1 MRITITN
8 IKYIVAIMLSAP
20 LITLYFLSMT
30 IPIKFESSFIDN
42 PRTVAVA
49 TFYTTLVLLIVR
61 EFVDNMKIRDILS
74 ILVISVVSL
83 YSYIAGLY
91 FELNYLSTQKHVVIP
106 PSFVYIPCSDPSRCN
121 SYAALGISIPLTIEF
136 VLLIYGIVGLS
147 KSQSLHHTDTL
158 QEPITT

>member
-1 MRITITN
+1 MD
-8 IKYIVAIMLSAP
+8 IKYIVAIMLSVP
-20 LITLYFLSMT
+20 LIALYFLSMA

-61 EFVDNMKIRDILS
+61 EFVDNTKIRDMLS
-74 ILVISVVSL
+74 ILVISIASL

-91 FELNYLSTQKHVVIP
+91 FELNYLATQKHVVIP

-121 SYAALGISIPLTIEF
+121 SYAALSISIPLTIEF
-136 VLLIYGIVGLS
+136 ILLIYGIVGLS
-147 KSQSLHHTDTL
+147 KSLSSHHADAL
-158 QEPITT
+158 QEPTTT